1 MICFLSAAGMLR
13 DEVCCGVVVAGWSE
27 IGHPSMLTSV
37 LAALVVACDGAMLR
51 MVTNM
56 ETAKMG

>member
-1 MICFLSAAGMLR
+1 MLR